1 MRHVKISKNELQNVA
16 KLYEGVM
23 SNACNGLFF
32 REGTAYGSEIAALAE
47 KEKDSYWETAKTELI
62 ERGWVEDIR
71 FKKNEIAVKG
81 SIEASEAKEPTCHRL
96 RGILRH
102 LFETRRG
109 EKLFISEKKCT
120 SMGHKACVFVIEP
133 IE

>member
-1 MRHVKISKNELQNVA
+1 MLGWINTQRLEFQAVHSLTQTKKHTNSKEEHEKQVKE
-16 KLYEGVM
+16 
-23 SNACNGLFF
+23 
-32 REGTAYGSEIAALAE
+32 LAE

-81 SIEASEAKEPTCHRL
+81 SIEASKGEEPTCHRL

-102 LFETRRG
+102 LFEKHRG

-120 SMGHKACVFVIEP
+120 SMGDKACVFVIEP

>member
-1 MRHVKISKNELQNVA
+1 VKISKNELQKVA
-16 KLYEGVM
+16 KLYESVM

-32 REGTAYGSEIAALAE
+32 REGTAYGSEIAELAE
-47 KEKDSYWETAKTELI
+47 ESKENYWETAKSELI
-62 ERGWVEDIR
+62 ERGWVEDIG
-71 FKKNEIAVKG
+71 FKKNEIVVKG

-102 LFETRRG
+102 LFETSRN

-120 SMGHKACVFVIEP
+120 SMGDRACVFVIEK

>member
-16 KLYEGVM
+16 KLYESVM

-32 REGTAYGSEIAALAE
+32 REGTAYGSEIAEIAE
-47 KEKDSYWETAKTELI
+47 EFKDKYWETAKKELI
-62 ERGWVEDIR
+62 ARGWVEDIG
-71 FKKNEIAVKG
+71 FKKNEIVVKG

-102 LFETRRG
+102 LFETQRG
-109 EKLFISEKKCT
+109 ERLFISEKKCM
-120 SMGHKACVFVIEP
+120 SMGDKACVFVIEP